1 MSTAKEDI
9 KRIVDEQPDDS
20 TSEEILREIAF
31 HAMIERGL
39 ADDET
44 GRVISREKM
53 GRRIRS
59 WRE

>member
-9 KRIVDEQPDDS
+9 RRIVEEQPDDS

-39 ADDET
+39 ADDDA
-44 GRVISREKM
+44 GRVISHEEM

-59 WRE
+59 WQK

>member
-9 KRIVDEQPDDS
+9 KRIVEEQPDDS

-31 HAMIERGL
+31 HTMIQRGL
-39 ADDET
+39 SDEEA
-44 GRVISREKM
+44 GRVISHEEM

-59 WRE
+59 WRK